1 MILRTMSR
9 ANEKTEAVHRYIED
23 TDGQQSVWS
32 SKGTEIVITIRAD
45 DFDSEHS
52 VRVDSYMTVS
62 ETLRLIRDLTASVD
76 RSLGNS

>member
-9 ANEKTEAVHRYIED
+9 TNEERSYIEQ
-23 TDGQQSVWS
+23 TDGRQSVWS
-32 SKGTEIVITIRAD
+32 SKGTEIVLTIQAD
-45 DFDSEHS
+45 DFDSEHV
-52 VRVDSYMTVS
+52 VRAESHMTVS

>member
-1 MILRTMSR
+1 
-9 ANEKTEAVHRYIED
+9 
-23 TDGQQSVWS
+23 S

-45 DFDSEHS
+45 DFDNENS

>member
-9 ANEKTEAVHRYIED
+9 TDEKTRTIPAYIED

-32 SKGTEIVITIRAD
+32 SKGSKIVITIRAD
-45 DFDSEHS
+45 DFDNENS
-52 VRVDSYMTVS
+52 VRVDSHMTVS

-76 RSLGNS
+76 RSLGNG